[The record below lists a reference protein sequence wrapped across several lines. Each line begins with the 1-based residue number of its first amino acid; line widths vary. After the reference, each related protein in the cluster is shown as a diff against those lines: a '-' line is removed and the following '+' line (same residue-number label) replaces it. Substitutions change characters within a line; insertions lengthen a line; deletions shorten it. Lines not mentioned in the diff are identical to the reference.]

1 MLLALASFMLTG
13 SWGACAASVEG
24 QHKDGTGLQ
33 SCLAPAPLNCL
44 LTFFLYLP
52 QWLSFVLPL
61 APVINKG
68 KHYLAITVLP

>member
-1 MLLALASFMLTG
+1 MLLALASFMLTS

-44 LTFFLYLP
+44 LTFFFIP
-52 QWLSFVLPL
+52 S
-61 APVINKG
+61 
-68 KHYLAITVLP
+68 TVVEFCVAFSTSY